1 MENWNKI
8 KIWRK
13 VLRENLIAAR
23 ATFSLAQLK
32 SCNEQITTLLESGFA
47 FPSNTVVSFYWPYKN
62 EYDVRFVIQH
72 WRDKGAITALPEV
85 VDTACPLRFRK
96 WWPDAPIAPGIYGIP
111 VPVGTDI
118 LLPDVV
124 VLPMNGFDEKGFRLG
139 YGGGYFDRTL
149 AAPERRALVI
159 GVSYEALRLPTIYPQ
174 PHDIPMDFVV
184 TEVGIYFAGGKKLEL
199 LDAQECLAQVK
210 ILLENHCLPRQR
222 PRTPTVVLQQALG
235 NYSSPACYAHEIAP
249 DYFGESLTMPVK
261 ELIIL
266 LNELLEAERAGAKV
280 LTAYLRDY
288 HRDSPTQKQLVA
300 VQRDEADNC
309 VILIKL
315 IQRLKGTPSPATGNF
330 LVKALALQGKLA
342 RLQFLNRGQRWV
354 VRKVSEALPRLDQD
368 FARDALVAMYE
379 SHLRNIEACD
389 ALVEGLKS

>member
-13 VLRENLIAAR
+13 VQRENLIAAR
-23 ATFSLAQLK
+23 ATFSLTQLK
-32 SCNEQITTLLESGFA
+32 SCNEQITMLLESGFA
-47 FPSNTVVSFYWPYKN
+47 FPSNTVVGFYWPYKN

-72 WRDKGAITALPEV
+72 WRDKGVITALPEV

-96 WWPDAPIAPGIYGIP
+96 WWPDAPIALGIYGIP

-118 LLPDVV
+118 VLPDLV

-149 AAPERRALVI
+149 AAPERRALAI

-184 TEVGIYFAGGKKLEL
+184 TEAGIYLAGGKKLIL
-199 LDAQECLAQVK
+199 LDASECLAQIK
-210 ILLENHCLPRQR
+210 ILLGNNFLARQR
-222 PRTPTVVLQQALG
+222 PRTQSVVMQQALG
-235 NYSSPACYAHEIAP
+235 NYSSPACYAHEFAP
-249 DYFGESLTMPVK
+249 DYFGETLTMPVE
-261 ELIIL
+261 ELITL

-280 LTAYLRDY
+280 LTAYLRDFQ
-288 HRDSPTQKQLVA
+288 RDSPTQKQLVA
-300 VQRDEADNC
+300 MQHDEADNC

-315 IQRLKGTPSPATGNF
+315 IRRLKGTPSLATGDF

-354 VRKVSEALPRLDQD
+354 VRKISVALPRLNQD
-368 FARDALVAMYE
+368 FARDALVTMYE

-389 ALVEGLKS
+389 ALVKG